1 MAISYTKNNWT
12 DTASSGTSI
21 TAAKLNAYENVIA
34 SLVSQVNALSYDS
47 GLKYLDK
54 KDEDGDGW
62 HVAYRRIGKMVWVQ
76 IVDYDID
83 IGLKPGQSL
92 VLKQVLP
99 SDCRPRIKTYVGCDG
114 IGAKMESGRA
124 IIYPDGTMNLYF
136 STVPDQYFWVSGV
149 FPV

>member
-12 DTASSGTSI
+12 DTEKSGTAI

-34 SLVSQVNALSYDS
+34 SLVAQVNALSYDS
-47 GLKYLDK
+47 GLKFLAKDK
-54 KDEDGDGW
+54 DAENW

-76 IVDYDID
+76 IIDYGID
-83 IGLKPGQSL
+83 IGLKSGQSL

-114 IGAKMESGRA
+114 IGAKMESGRV

-136 STVPDQYFWVSGV
+136 SAVPDQYFWVSGV